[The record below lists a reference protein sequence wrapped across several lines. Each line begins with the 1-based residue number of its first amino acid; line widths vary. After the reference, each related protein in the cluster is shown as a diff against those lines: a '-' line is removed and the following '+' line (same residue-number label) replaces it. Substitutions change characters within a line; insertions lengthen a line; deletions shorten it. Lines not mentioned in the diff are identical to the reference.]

1 MPISRE
7 RRCGARRLH
16 GLDADKAP
24 RVPAYNGELNNPKGR
39 MQLYTKRHRHYCGID
54 LHARTMHVCILD
66 QDGKELISKNI
77 PTKPEELLRLIA
89 PYRDDLV
96 IGV

>member
-1 MPISRE
+1 
-7 RRCGARRLH
+7 
-16 GLDADKAP
+16 
-24 RVPAYNGELNNPKGR
+24 

-66 QDGKELISKNI
+66 QDGNELLSKNI
-77 PTKPEELLRLIA
+77 PTKPAELLRLIA

-96 IGV
+96 IGVGCIFAASERDRSRGRAG